1 MMTEET
7 NYTSAFKKAL
17 SHVRIPSVLTEGV
30 EVRRVMVNGSMH
42 EAYLSLSSDRF
53 TLHLTTTKR
62 GESGGSSFN
71 NSGSSGLG
79 GSFFG
84 GLLRKQSP
92 LVQSGGASTT
102 SLPSAS
108 VSSASQFDLEEQSI
122 DIGAI
127 ARIQRGQVTHKF
139 ELAK

>member
-1 MMTEET
+1 MTSET
-7 NYTSAFKKAL
+7 NYTSAFKNAL
-17 SHVRIPSVLTEGV
+17 SHVRIPLILTEGV

-53 TLHLTTTKR
+53 TLHLTNTKR
-62 GESGGSSFN
+62 GESGGSSV
-71 NSGSSGLG
+71 NSSSSSLG

-84 GLLRKQSP
+84 GLRRKP
-92 LVQSGGASTT
+92 PPMVQSGGASTA
-102 SLPSAS
+102 SFPSPS
-108 VSSASQFDLEEQSI
+108 VSSTAQFDLEEQSI

>member
-1 MMTEET
+1 
-7 NYTSAFKKAL
+7 
-17 SHVRIPSVLTEGV
+17 VRIRLILTEGV

-53 TLHLTTTKR
+53 TLHLTNTKR
-62 GESGGSSFN
+62 GSLVVAVSTVVVVAWEDLSLVVCGESHRRWYSQGEHRQHHFP
-71 NSGSSGLG
+71 
-79 GSFFG
+79 
-84 GLLRKQSP
+84 SP
-92 LVQSGGASTT
+92 
-102 SLPSAS
+102 S
-108 VSSASQFDLEEQSI
+108 VSSAAQFDLEEQSI